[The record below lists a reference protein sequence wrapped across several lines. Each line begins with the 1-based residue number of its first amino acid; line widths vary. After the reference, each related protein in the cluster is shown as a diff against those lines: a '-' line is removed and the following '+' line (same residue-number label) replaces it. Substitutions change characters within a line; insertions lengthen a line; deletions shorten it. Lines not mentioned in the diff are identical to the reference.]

1 MEHIMTQLDLQ
12 VESSLLPLFFPLFE
26 KGVVLSAEIGCSVKD
41 FLCGQLGISED
52 YLDQRIQT
60 LFLDFHPVD
69 DVNTAVVRD
78 GSTLAL
84 SAAMPGLVGAT
95 MRKGGRYAAFRQDI
109 SQCREDDD
117 VCKAAGRV
125 TLKMFNMVASELG
138 DRFLEAGVE
147 IDAEDLKWI
156 ADRNPKALPGGIVQA
171 RLDGRETALND
182 DLFSGL
188 AGRRFWF
195 TVRVSE

>member
-1 MEHIMTQLDLQ
+1 MTQLDLQ
-12 VESSLLPLFFPLFE
+12 VKASCLPLFFPLFE
-26 KGVVLSAEIGCSVKD
+26 KGVVLSVETGCSVKD
-41 FLCGQLGISED
+41 FLCGQLGISDE

-69 DVNTAVVRD
+69 DVETAVVRD

-109 SQCREDDD
+109 SQCRDDD
-117 VCKAAGRV
+117 EVCKAAGRV

-138 DRFLEAGVE
+138 GRFLEAGVE
-147 IDAEDLKWI
+147 IDADDLKWI
-156 ADRNPKALPGGIVQA
+156 VDRNSKVLPVGIVTA
-171 RLDGRETALND
+171 LLDGRETAVD
-182 DLFSGL
+182 GDFFSAL
-188 AGRRFWF
+188 TGRRFWL
-195 TVRVSE
+195 TVRADE